1 MSMSMEGWETVG
13 TNLFL
18 YPVGCQRFVTHSEY
32 LNTTYLQQGSLH
44 IRICK
49 TLYVY
54 FLLIRKGGKWG
65 GERLQ
70 HLSFVG
76 LLHRIVSIAKLI
88 WDCIVVGFKL
98 QNPPLDQD
106 FEWLAA
112 IWPLRPDWAVHP
124 YHNPEDEM
132 WMITNFEFEGLF
144 EFCKKYWKWK
154 CCSCG
159 ADGAPDWHR
168 GPQMLLCTVVLC
180 VKINDHDAANV
191 FGLTAPITELLC
203 SVKYGCHVWCK
214 FGAFELWVSA
224 FFRVC
229 FLSWLYWPSIPT
241 RDGGGKTVKDRL

>member
-54 FLLIRKGGKWG
+54 FLFIRKRGK
-65 GERLQ
+65 L
-70 HLSFVG
+70 
-76 LLHRIVSIAKLI
+76 
-88 WDCIVVGFKL
+88 GFKL

-132 WMITNFEFEGLF
+132 WMITNFEFEVRSLNFAKNIESENVVVVVQTGRPIGI
-144 EFCKKYWKWK
+144 EVPK
-154 CCSCG
+154 CCFARSSS
-159 ADGAPDWHR
+159 ASR
-168 GPQMLLCTVVLC
+168 LTITMLQMYS
-180 VKINDHDAANV
+180 D
-191 FGLTAPITELLC
+191 
-203 SVKYGCHVWCK
+203 
-214 FGAFELWVSA
+214 
-224 FFRVC
+224 
-229 FLSWLYWPSIPT
+229 
-241 RDGGGKTVKDRL
+241 

>member
-1 MSMSMEGWETVG
+1 MHNNTALHMSMSMEGWETVG

-54 FLLIRKGGKWG
+54 FLLIRKRGKLGG
-65 GERLQ
+65 LQ

-76 LLHRIVSIAKLI
+76 LLYRIVSIAKLI

-112 IWPLRPDWAVHP
+112 I
-124 YHNPEDEM
+124 
-132 WMITNFEFEGLF
+132 
-144 EFCKKYWKWK
+144 
-154 CCSCG
+154 
-159 ADGAPDWHR
+159 
-168 GPQMLLCTVVLC
+168 
-180 VKINDHDAANV
+180 
-191 FGLTAPITELLC
+191 
-203 SVKYGCHVWCK
+203 
-214 FGAFELWVSA
+214 
-224 FFRVC
+224 
-229 FLSWLYWPSIPT
+229 
-241 RDGGGKTVKDRL
+241 